1 MTAAT
6 ATLLHDPWSRH
17 HNHYSPTEASAL
29 LDLLAVD
36 YLVDSHRAP
45 PKEHL
50 LLQDLWKVDNQFRRF
65 DDYENNDA
73 RVHKDTF
80 LDLIATD
87 QEVDRANHSKE
98 KMPERHYTS
107 SKALHD
113 PYRPKNGNDS
123 IDLWTGVYA
132 ANNDGAK
139 GSSHRELL
147 RDNKVMM
154 HLLAMDE
161 SVDDHK
167 KWTKDVESDE
177 YALIGDLHEVDLE
190 VGAAKSRALFL
201 EDLQGLLDVDHF
213 VDGKKMSETQE
224 KNGKR
229 AIFSVK
235 EKYKAKV
242 SDKYSA
248 K

>member
-6 ATLLHDPWSRH
+6 ATLLHDPWSQH
-17 HNHYSPTEASAL
+17 HNHYSPTETSAL
-29 LDLLAVD
+29 LDLLSVD

-50 LLQDLWKVDNQFRRF
+50 LLQDLWNVDNQFRRF
-65 DDYENNDA
+65 DDYEHNDA
-73 RVHKDTF
+73 HVHKDAF
-80 LDLIATD
+80 LDLLATD
-87 QEVDRANHSKE
+87 QEVDRANRSKE
-98 KMPERHYTS
+98 KMPEGHYAS

-113 PYRPKNGNDS
+113 PYRPKKDDDS
-123 IDLWTGVYA
+123 IELWTGVYA
-132 ANNDGAK
+132 ANNDGAR
-139 GSSHRELL
+139 GSSHGELL
-147 RDNKVMM
+147 RDNKILM
-154 HLLAMDE
+154 HLLAVDE
-161 SVDDHK
+161 SVDDRK
-167 KWTKDVESDE
+167 KWTKEVESDE

-201 EDLQGLLDVDHF
+201 EDLQGLLDVDLL
-213 VDGKKMSETQE
+213 VDGKKKTETQG
-224 KNGKR
+224 KGGKR